1 MSRKQ
6 PFHRRHAPPS
16 LQGNEV
22 TFRPTSPRKE
32 FWTDLECN
40 CNSDGE
46 KRMRTPLGG
55 YGSARQGQGYKHLN
69 FYKSLIDR
77 LRRARGPKARRSVI
91 ATAPDN
97 FIRFLASL
105 SRKLVSGAVRVSAKH
120 RRRLLPYGSK
130 LIQFAKTK
138 NVDQLRHRASTGG
151 KSQKGG
157 ILPIIP
163 FLLSLGPL
171 IAKGLAIGAATA
183 VGGTVVKK
191 IVDSGKNDQQQVPK
205 TGSGAY
211 QRQRYYY
218 D

>member
-6 PFHRRHAPPS
+6 SFRRRHAPPS
-16 LQGNEV
+16 LQGNAV
-22 TFRPTSPRKE
+22 TFRQPSPRRD
-32 FWTDLECN
+32 FWADLECN
-40 CNSDGE
+40 CNSDGN
-46 KRMRTPLGG
+46 KRKRTPLG
-55 YGSARQGQGYKHLN
+55 SSRKGQGYKHLN

-77 LRRARGPKARRSVI
+77 LRRARGSKARRSLI

-105 SRKLVSGAVRVSAKH
+105 SRKLASGGVRVSAKH
-120 RRRLLPYGSK
+120 RRRLEPYGTK

-171 IAKGLAIGAATA
+171 IAKGLAVGAASA

-191 IVDSGKNDQQQVPK
+191 IIDSGRNDQQQVPQ

-211 QRQRYYY
+211 QRQKYYY